1 MYLGLNLIST
11 YPDMRLKTTL
21 RESIKILNKGESIV
35 IFPENSSNG
44 YFDTLIEFEPGFVL
58 LMEMAL
64 AKGTDLPVYIM
75 YFQKKNN
82 RYIVDKK
89 VYASELL
96 SLGLSKEELAEK
108 MKNRC
113 NELANF

>member
-1 MYLGLNLIST
+1 M
-11 YPDMRLKTTL
+11 
-21 RESIKILNKGESIV
+21 
-35 IFPENSSNG
+35 
-44 YFDTLIEFEPGFVL
+44 IEFEPGFVL
-58 LMEMAL
+58 LLERAL
-64 AKGTDLPVYIM
+64 TNGIDLPVYIM

-89 VYASELL
+89 VYASQLL